1 MQPKRTSQPTSSG
14 AKNTSNLSRE
24 TFSEMALRMNWGG
37 ASVPLK
43 QGKDQYL
50 AGTVPDKRPS
60 DQDLNLL
67 ADLMRGRQRLP

>member
-1 MQPKRTSQPTSSG
+1 
-14 AKNTSNLSRE
+14 
-24 TFSEMALRMNWGG
+24 MALRMNWGG